1 MLYDM
6 KYEWYNG
13 QHKYCNKTW
22 HAQYRYS
29 SHYNSKHYNQYILLK
44 NFQPAHVK
52 MKFIKNLFKKL
63 QILLASIPSIV
74 FNRNALA
81 QIFDKKCQLHQ
92 YMTTHSVTIYSL
104 ANESLIMYAPAIKFP
119 PLHRALRKCRHHLVH
134 PGHDTQLFPLDQIC
148 DWKR

>member
-1 MLYDM
+1 M
-6 KYEWYNG
+6 KYEWHND

-22 HAQYRYS
+22 HAHVQIFFTIQFQTL
-29 SHYNSKHYNQYILLK
+29 YNQYILLK

-92 YMTTHSVTIYSL
+92 YMTTHNVTIYSL